1 MQAGAVVEHSGLTSA
16 ACFPENCIFLTAT
29 TSLVMLFLACV
40 GVCACEGRRCVHV
53 GREDERRSIAHTS
66 VPDEMI
72 KVCMMR

>member
-40 GVCACEGRRCVHV
+40 GVCACEGRCVCM
-53 GREDERRSIAHTS
+53 GREDERRSIAHMS
-66 VPDEMI
+66 VLDEMI